1 MAGKKTGKRLLTW
14 VLVLVM
20 ALSLLPLNALAE
32 NGPETDGGSGM
43 NFVKQ
48 AKRNDD
54 DNDGTYTITMTAQA
68 TGTTTETSTAVPMD
82 IVLVLDQSGSMKNK
96 FGNGTHQSAMKEV
109 VNSFIGE
116 VARKHSDDADHRMAI
131 VTFGSDAK
139 TLAEWTEV
147 NAAGESKLKNAIN
160 DLPSKP
166 KGATNVGAGMELA
179 QDLMGSA
186 PTDENRQK
194 TVIVFT
200 DGVPTTQSDF
210 DTDVA
215 NTAISAANAMK
226 ASDVTIYTVG
236 IFNGANP
243 TEMYGASGFDTNSDG
258 TVNSEWAEDNWGL
271 FPSTDFPKADRPAGN
286 RFLNLVSSN
295 YPNADSIGLKRETSG
310 LGILHSGISYKITKN
325 FNRVAE
331 GDYYLTASDASSL
344 EKIFKDI
351 STMIPEPDNAE
362 LNGDTVITDT
372 LSDYFT
378 FAGTAEDVKVYAID
392 ANGNKKESEDA
403 AKVKPVVTGKT
414 VTVTGYDFSAHH
426 TKSADPEELVIEIK
440 VKPDTSYTNW
450 GESGKYETNKG
461 NATVTPPN
469 IEEPIA
475 KAASPEV
482 YVETYQVTY
491 GFDTTAPD
499 CATHPEDNQYYISGQ
514 TADVKP
520 PEPSSIE
527 LDGHTYTFN
536 GWKNGE
542 ADVGEKIDISGNV
555 TLTGSW
561 SKTPNTA
568 SYTVNYLWNG
578 TSIKDSTTDTA
589 ACGSTVN
596 VTAPNIDGYTL
607 IPDQEMS
614 IEIGAGENVLNLN
627 YYKNVTL
634 TANSKTVTYNGKEQ
648 TVTGYTSNAPEG
660 VTFEGIT
667 ATGSGTNAG
676 EYTVKFSNGA
686 VGKTD
691 TTGKYIV
698 AKTVDGKLTINKCI
712 VTLTSE
718 TASKPYDGTP
728 LTKPEVTVGG
738 DGFVEGEV
746 TDIRATGSV
755 TYVSEGEVTNTI
767 TYTKGANF
775 KADNYTIT
783 EELGKLTITPVTD
796 EVTVTITG
804 NTKTVRYNG
813 KEQTVEGY
821 TVSIDNKL
829 YTADDFTFSGNA
841 KATGTDADTY
851 YMGLKDEQF
860 TNNNNNFK
868 NVKFVVTDGTLTI
881 TKAPTYTFDLSNLN
895 TIKVNK
901 EFVSRYG
908 RSATMSFEA
917 TATIEKKEA
926 YIITDS
932 GINTNASNRAAAAK
946 SDYTK
951 VVEAAGM
958 VTLKTGTT
966 DVFKF
971 SGKYDLEPGDYR
983 ITVKEAKGSDRYY
996 VTYDDTTYT
1005 YDFTVNNEGK
1015 INIDTPI
1022 TCTFTNV
1029 YTKRH
1034 SVATPSKPTLNT
1046 GDHYAYVMGYP
1057 DGTVRP
1063 NGSITRAEVSAILFR
1078 LLSDKT
1084 RDEYFTTESSFTD
1097 VKAGAWYN
1105 NSIATLEKA
1114 GVIVDT
1120 AKGGAFR
1127 PNEAI
1132 TRAELA
1138 AMLAQFSDAKPVK
1151 GVKFSDVSAGHWAY
1165 EAIAI
1170 AAKMGWIEGYPDG
1183 TFRPDATITR
1193 AEMMTLV
1200 NRALERVPSDEDHL
1214 LSKRVMLTFPDCK
1227 SGDWFYIAV
1236 QEATN
1241 SHTYERAATEKNGD
1255 EQWTALRANRDWT
1268 LLEK

>member
-20 ALSLLPLNALAE
+20 ALSLLPLNALAAG
-32 NGPETDGGSGM
+32 GPETDSSSGM
-43 NFVKQ
+43 NFD
-48 AKRNDD
+48 KRATRNG
-54 DNDGTYTITMTAQA
+54 DGTYTITMTAQA
-68 TGTTTETSTAVPMD
+68 TGKTTTTSEAVPMD
-82 IVLVLDQSGSMKNK
+82 IVLVLDQSGSMADDFN
-96 FGNGTHQSAMKEV
+96 GNTTYNNEARRQYAMKEA
-109 VNSFIGE
+109 VNNFIGE
-116 VARKHSDDADHRMAI
+116 VAGKYSNEADHRMAI
-131 VTFGSDAK
+131 VTFGNKAD
-139 TLAEWTEV
+139 TQVNWTAV
-147 NAAGESKLKNAIN
+147 NPAGETELTRSIGN
-160 DLPSKP
+160 LPPNPS
-166 KGATNVGAGMELA
+166 GATNVGAGMQAA
-179 QDLMGSA
+179 QTLMGSDYNY
-186 PTDENRQK
+186 TDGNTDRLK

-200 DGVPTTQSDF
+200 DGVPTKQSDF
-210 DTDVA
+210 NTEVA
-215 NTAISAANAMK
+215 NTAISAAKAMK

-295 YPNADSIGLKRETSG
+295 YPNADSIGLKRKTSG
-310 LGILHSGISYKITKN
+310 LGILYSGISYKITKN

-351 STMIPEPDNAE
+351 STMVPEPDNAE

-440 VKPDTSYTNW
+440 VKP
-450 GESGKYETNKG
+450 SGKGYSEEKIPTNEG
-461 NATVTPPN
+461 NATVMLDEKE
-469 IEEPIA
+469 ID
-475 KAASPEV
+475 KAAPPTVDGYSVEYAIGNGASWPNNGNGPEKL
-482 YVETYQVTY
+482 
-491 GFDTTAPD
+491 
-499 CATHPEDNQYYISGQ
+499 YYPQ
-514 TADVKP
+514 DADVAVTDSVP
-520 PEPSSIE
+520 TLEGNE
-527 LDGHTYTFN
+527 FT
-536 GWKNGE
+536 GWTPFTDND
-542 ADVGEKIDISGNV
+542 AVVAPAISEGKF
-555 TLTGSW
+555 TM
-561 SKTPNTA
+561 P
-568 SYTVNYLWNG
+568 
-578 TSIKDSTTDTA
+578 A
-589 ACGSTVN
+589 A
-596 VTAPNIDGYTL
+596 
-607 IPDQEMS
+607 
-614 IEIGAGENVLNLN
+614 
-627 YYKNVTL
+627 NVTL
-634 TANSKTVTYNGKEQ
+634 TAQWREIEAAEPTPATVTLRETDANG
-648 TVTGYTSNAPEG
+648 NA
-660 VTFEGIT
+660 
-667 ATGSGTNAG
+667 
-676 EYTVKFSNGA
+676 
-686 VGKTD
+686 
-691 TTGKYIV
+691 
-698 AKTVDGKLTINKCI
+698 LINKH
-712 VTLTSE
+712 
-718 TASKPYDGTP
+718 
-728 LTKPEVTVGG
+728 
-738 DGFVEGEV
+738 
-746 TDIRATGSV
+746 
-755 TYVSEGEVTNTI
+755 
-767 TYTKGANF
+767 
-775 KADNYTIT
+775 
-783 EELGKLTITPVTD
+783 LTITAKEAETIQNAYFCVAVTAAD
-796 EVTVTITG
+796 DATEAVFTAEPRYATTTTVKDMTRTSDG
-804 NTKTVRYNG
+804 TA
-813 KEQTVEGY
+813 VEGSFVFPEQSVLTFTEEGTYAFTVKEVFDEHIKVNHTTYDDTEY
-821 TVSIDNKL
+821 TMTVNVTKDEGENKL
-829 YTADDFTFSGNA
+829 NAAVSFTKGEGDPTSNITFNN
-841 KATGTDADTY
+841 TY
-851 YMGLKDEQF
+851 K
-860 TNNNNNFK
+860 TP
-868 NVKFVVTDGTLTI
+868 VI
-881 TKAPTYTFDLSNLN
+881 PTYTFDLSDLD
-895 TIKVNK
+895 TITVYK
-901 EFVSRYG
+901 EFKSKYG

-917 TATIEKKEA
+917 TATIEKETYTA
-926 YIITDS
+926 EVDP
-932 GINTNASNRAAAAK
+932 NFPSNRSAVTAEPTYIGKA
-946 SDYTK
+946 T
-951 VVEAAGM
+951 GT
-958 VTLKTGTT
+958 VTLKTDTT

-971 SGKYDLEPGDYR
+971 DKTFKLEPGDYL
-983 ITVKEAKGSDRYY
+983 ITVKETEGPDRY
-996 VTYDDTTYT
+996 VVDYDTTTYT
-1005 YDFTVNNEGK
+1005 YEFTVDNEGK

-1022 TCTFTNV
+1022 TCTFTNK

-1034 SVATPSKPTLNT
+1034 SAATPSKPTLNT

-1063 NGSITRAEVSAILFR
+1063 NGSITRAEVSTILFR

-1151 GVKFSDVSAGHWAY
+1151 GVKFSDVSAEHWAY

-1268 LLEK
+1268 QLEK

>member
-20 ALSLLPLNALAE
+20 ALSLLPLNALAA
-32 NGPETDGGSGM
+32 NGPETDSSSGM
-43 NFVKQ
+43 NFD
-48 AKRNDD
+48 KRLVDD
-54 DNDGTYTITMTAQA
+54 KPDSDGNYTIQMTAQA
-68 TGTTTETSTAVPMD
+68 TGTTTTKVEPMD
-82 IVLVLDQSGSMKNK
+82 IVLVLDQSGSMADD
-96 FGNGTHQSAMKEV
+96 FNGKTTYKDEARRQYAMKAA

-116 VARKHSDDADHRMAI
+116 VAAKYSDDADHRMAI
-131 VTFGSDAK
+131 VTFSDEAK
-139 TLAEWTEV
+139 TLAGWTAV
-147 NAAGESKLKNAIN
+147 NSDGADALTSEIS
-160 DLPSKP
+160 DLPKEP
-166 KGATNVGAGMELA
+166 EGATNVGAGMQMA
-179 QDLMGSA
+179 KNLMNDAYTGNN
-186 PTDENRQK
+186 TDRQK

-200 DGVPTTQSDF
+200 DGVPTTASDF
-210 DTDVA
+210 STTVA
-215 NTAISAANAMK
+215 NAAIAAAKDMK
-226 ASDVTIYTVG
+226 DNGVTIYTVG
-236 IFNGANP
+236 IFNDAKP
-243 TEMYGASGFDTNSDG
+243 EQLYGDSGFNKNSNG
-258 TVNSEWAEDNWGL
+258 TVGSNW
-271 FPSTDFPKADRPAGN
+271 SDFSVWSIGDIRNYDVPAGN
-286 RFLNLVSSN
+286 RFLNYLSSN
-295 YPNADSIGLKRETSG
+295 FERATNIGLKVYSATF
-310 LGILHSGISYKITKN
+310 LGIGYHGWEITQN
-325 FNRVAE
+325 FNRDSS
-331 GDYYLTASDASSL
+331 DYYKTATDASDLANIF
-344 EKIFKDI
+344 EKIATTVPAPVNDKLD
-351 STMIPEPDNAE
+351 EN
-362 LNGDTVITDT
+362 TVITDK

-378 FAGTAEDVKVYAID
+378 FATGTVDDVKVYAID
-392 ANGNKKESEDA
+392 ADGNKKESTDA
-403 AKVKPVVTGKT
+403 ANAKFSTNGKT
-414 VTVTGYDFSAHH
+414 VTVTGYDFSKHYQGIGGE
-426 TKSADPEELVIEIK
+426 DEETLVIEIK

-450 GESGKYETNKG
+450 GASGEYKTNEG
-461 NATVTPPN
+461 NATVTLPN
-469 IEEPIA
+469 NEEPIA
-475 KAASPEV
+475 EAASPEV

-499 CATHPEDNQYYISGQ
+499 GATHPEDNQYYISGQ

-634 TANSKTVTYNGKEQ
+634 TANSKTVTYDGQLHNGSPYDCEPLGLLPGHKVKSVDYTCAPQ
-648 TVTGYTSNAPEG
+648 TNVGKYDIELDNAKI
-660 VTFEGIT
+660 IT
-667 ATGSGTNAG
+667 AD
-676 EYTVKFSNGA
+676 GA
-686 VGKTD
+686 DVTD
-691 TTGKYIV
+691 LYQISYNY
-698 AKTVDGKLTINKCI
+698 GKLTINKRS

-718 TASKPYDGTP
+718 SASKVYDGTP
-728 LTKPEVTVGG
+728 LTKHEVKVTG
-738 DGFVEGEV
+738 DGFADGEGATYNV
-746 TDIRATGSV
+746 TG
-755 TYVSEGEVTNTI
+755 TI
-767 TYTKGANF
+767 TNVGTTDNTFTYTLNEGT
-775 KADNYTIT
+775 KATNYTIT
-783 EELGKLTITPVTD
+783 KTEGKLTITEASAPTPGTFDFNNVFHDGKSTPA
-796 EVTVTITG
+796 I
-804 NTKTVRYNG
+804 TKTVKGNVGRNFKETFKVAVEPKSENAIDTMSSARYTG
-813 KEQTVEGY
+813 E
-821 TVSIDNKL
+821 
-829 YTADDFTFSGNA
+829 A
-841 KATGTDADTY
+841 KVTY
-851 YMGLKDEQF
+851 SGLKDIAFLF
-860 TNNNNNFK
+860 TANDKLTFRNEGK
-868 NVKFVVTDGTLTI
+868 YIYTVWEIPDGTSRMSYDTTEYTLTI
-881 TKAPTYTFDLSNLN
+881 VVALD
-895 TIKVNK
+895 
-901 EFVSRYG
+901 E
-908 RSATMSFEA
+908 
-917 TATIEKKEA
+917 
-926 YIITDS
+926 
-932 GINTNASNRAAAAK
+932 NTNTYQVESWQFTAGNREYPAALNIVN
-946 SDYTK
+946 T
-951 VVEAAGM
+951 
-958 VTLKTGTT
+958 
-966 DVFKF
+966 
-971 SGKYDLEPGDYR
+971 YR
-983 ITVKEAKGSDRYY
+983 
-996 VTYDDTTYT
+996 TYH
-1005 YDFTVNNEGK
+1005 
-1015 INIDTPI
+1015 P
-1022 TCTFTNV
+1022 
-1029 YTKRH
+1029 
-1034 SVATPSKPTLNT
+1034 STPSKPTLNT

-1151 GVKFSDVSAGHWAY
+1151 GVKFSDVSAEHWAY